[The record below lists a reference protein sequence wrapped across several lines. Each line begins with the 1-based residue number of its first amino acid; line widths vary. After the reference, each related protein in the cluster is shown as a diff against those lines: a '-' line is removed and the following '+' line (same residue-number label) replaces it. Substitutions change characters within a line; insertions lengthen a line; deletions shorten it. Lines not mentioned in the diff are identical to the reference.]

1 MVPENVLIPTYTV
14 VSRHS
19 AKCPYKA
26 EGRSCVKCGCRK
38 HIAVYDP
45 SKDLKA
51 RQSIIRTR
59 TRSWQDAER
68 IAQAYRDRHDPDK
81 VRAAEA
87 EAKLKA
93 LQAEKETQTATI
105 EKAVGMFLMAKKKEG
120 VSPKRLQ
127 RYYPLLGNVDPQT

>member
-26 EGRSCVKCGCRK
+26 EGRSYVKCGCRK

-45 SKDLKA
+45 SKDLKV
-51 RQSIIRTR
+51 RQSIIKTR

-68 IAQAYRDRHDPDK
+68 IAQAYR
-81 VRAAEA
+81 
-87 EAKLKA
+87 
-93 LQAEKETQTATI
+93 
-105 EKAVGMFLMAKKKEG
+105 
-120 VSPKRLQ
+120 KRLTLNCGGVAQ
-127 RYYPLLGNVDPQT
+127 RKSGGHQVGGSKL